1 MGGFVAEAP
10 PLLFRHWHVCGPTRR
25 GNAVSALVAWR
36 CISRSAQD
44 AVRRHKDDAKEEI
57 HLRQGPG
64 PGSSRPVVVIGVS
77 SSRLRVLHT
86 FSLLSLVG
94 WPL

>member
-1 MGGFVAEAP
+1 MQSPPRPRGGVSPGLPRTPEA
-10 PLLFRHWHVCGPTRR
+10 T
-25 GNAVSALVAWR
+25 
-36 CISRSAQD
+36 QD
-44 AVRRHKDDAKEEI
+44 DTKEEI

>member
-1 MGGFVAEAP
+1 MIEAQRGEDMQSRPGCVAVY
-10 PLLFRHWHVCGPTRR
+10 LQ
-25 GNAVSALVAWR
+25 VSPGRL
-36 CISRSAQD
+36 
-44 AVRRHKDDAKEEI
+44 RRHTDDAKEEI

-64 PGSSRPVVVIGVS
+64 PGSSRLVVVIGVS